1 MEAVLGVEGPR
12 AEKLDFRFADEED
25 ATEIADLVQVVG
37 RLENE
42 AVWLKAGTERVTAA
56 AVSQDCSSSKSRW
69 IVLET
74 PAPEETMV
82 AAVRLSLVESERRCV
97 IDVICALGEQFVV
110 YNQLLARVENVARG
124 MGIVNM
130 VIEVVQ
136 WNEPMYE
143 WLCSCGY
150 QDQAGREYKVEN
162 LLKPTMLLD
171 MHKDLTSTM
180 AAVGNA
186 RADLQVQPESLDDL
200 LDGLDL
206 SSVEQPEGAQVG
218 GMETLMANLFVALHK
233 EYSSP

>member
-1 MEAVLGVEGPR
+1 MDVLAVEVPR
-12 AEKLDFRFADEED
+12 AEKLDFRYADEED
-25 ATEIADLVQVVG
+25 ATEIADLVKVVG

-42 AVWLKAGTERVTAA
+42 AVWLKADTERVTAA
-56 AVSQDCSSSKSRW
+56 SISEDCSSSKSRW

-97 IDVICALGEQFVV
+97 IDVICALGEHFAV

-124 MGIVNM
+124 VGIVNM

-136 WNEPMYE
+136 WNEPMFE
-143 WLCSCGY
+143 WLSSCGY
-150 QDQAGREYKVEN
+150 QDNAGREYKAEN

-171 MHKDLTSTM
+171 MHKDLTRSV

-186 RADLQVQPESLDDL
+186 RGDWIETSESLDDL

-206 SSVEQPEGAQVG
+206 SSVEQLEAAQVG